1 MKSTNRFKSIM
12 NRFLSKKKGGDP
24 PPSPPQSGKKWRK
37 GKKVVVEEKPQLD
50 MTTVLPSSDDFRTSL
65 IMPSLSTRFSMLREQ
80 DDPNSKMGKASDDSV
95 LQPRRSSRLLDF
107 GFTSNNLN
115 DIAEVAS
122 IKSSIRPP
130 FARPGHDSYGSEEG
144 YGTDNESSYNGNVM
158 SRARPGEGNVL
169 FGGRQKIYKVPT
181 ASTKSIASGSERGLG
196 KVIYDD
202 DVSMSA
208 FQKYRQEQQRQATS
222 AASPPGLY
230 ESENCSSPIEQDMD
244 VAESLDNHDSA
255 HQDSPEPGTAI
266 GLGLSHSDSTAPS
279 LKRSSD
285 STTTPGPSPG
295 PTSTAATS
303 VASQSIGTAVTTSV
317 AQSAPPSASAAPP
330 LERSMTKRRLYEQ
343 GLKKS
348 LNDQQ
353 ASTLTRL
360 NSIQRH
366 RSPTVGGV
374 ISPPALSH
382 SKSIGQLQK
391 RGFQPYALQTSSQSV
406 NAFPSLSSMRKNSST
421 SSSPVVGSYPTS
433 PLSPTMSETDE
444 YKTLNAALEPGDRGK
459 ATAMGAFN
467 RPKQAYDEEQ
477 YTQRVQAQLQ
487 QFNQASRSRQNS
499 VDMARQSAES
509 RLARFD
515 SARQTSESGARSRS
529 RSVSSQAEQSQ
540 TKAFNVFQSAASQNR
555 VVHGE
560 SPTMPPSAP
569 LPPAPTMSDT
579 HRTFFG
585 DISASD
591 DEEEDI
597 VSDFERSGPPY
608 APNGY
613 LATSG
618 SGRFTPTPLP
628 SVSEHPALR
637 HETPNIPEI
646 EEEEEEEEEEQEE
659 EEEDAS
665 LPTLQTSN
673 ATGLQSID
681 IKSGALARSSSEYKE
696 IDSPTMGAK
705 EGIGGLIRHL
715 RKSSDQSSIYPA
727 VLASGQAD
735 RNSRAIANRNST
747 YSVTNAWDL
756 DELESYY
763 TGAVDD
769 HLTEQPGF
777 VPARGQPL
785 APAPSKGNI
794 NASRP
799 STRDSDTIDGTM
811 WQNDFKKQHT
821 REAST
826 ATQLERQA
834 FDDELAARQR
844 AIQQKM
850 KSIVESESRGTSPA
864 PSVAGA
870 RKAFGMLRPKPSQ
883 EAMSKDASSRTHGL
897 GAQDKYSIYED
908 SEANS
913 SRIVPQGNAWAQT
926 ANAQWPLGG
935 SQEQPRKG
943 SEAGSKDASASN
955 GRSPSQQPTTR
966 ERSRSR
972 SNSIASRTRSRSRT
986 NGYRD
991 DFGSPPAV
999 PQVPGV
1005 RPSIETA
1012 HSMTPTSSEGQ
1023 GRLRSNSKAGGYFD
1037 HKAHHPA
1044 LNGTANGRMT
1054 PSGVSPA
1061 AASPAT
1067 YTSSGGST
1075 RRPSYPTILSSHN
1088 SKSASSTTVPH
1099 VPAARP
1105 VGSLLRKKTINKADI
1120 GEPRLISSTSN
1131 VDTVDL
1137 PTARTIVQ
1145 PPLIPVLNPRRR
1157 VQAQGNTASGEITR
1171 STFSPPMVQHAAT
1184 FSARPGEEWE
1194 DRGSQRRGPRA
1205 VRSQESIEAP
1215 AARFDA
1221 VGSPVMNDAGMF

>member
-1 MKSTNRFKSIM
+1 MKSTNRLKSIM

-95 LQPRRSSRLLDF
+95 LQPKRSSRLLDF
-107 GFTSNNLN
+107 GFTSNTLN

-144 YGTDNESSYNGNVM
+144 YGTDNDSSYNGNM
-158 SRARPGEGNVL
+158 MTRARPGEGNVL

-181 ASTKSIASGSERGLG
+181 ASTKSIGSGSERGLG
-196 KVIYDD
+196 KLIYDD

-244 VAESLDNHDSA
+244 VEESLDNHDSP

-266 GLGLSHSDSTAPS
+266 GLGLSHSDSIAPS
-279 LKRSSD
+279 LNRSSD
-285 STTTPGPSPG
+285 STTTSGPSQG
-295 PTSTAATS
+295 PASTAATS
-303 VASQSIGTAVTTSV
+303 VASQSIGTAVTTFV
-317 AQSAPPSASAAPP
+317 AQSAPPSAPAAPP

-343 GLKKS
+343 GLEKS

-353 ASTLTRL
+353 ASTMTRL

-406 NAFPSLSSMRKNSST
+406 NAFPSLTSMRKNSSA

-499 VDMARQSAES
+499 VDMTRLSAES

-515 SARQTSESGARSRS
+515 SGRQTSESSARSRS

-540 TKAFNVFQSAASQNR
+540 AKAFNVFQSAASQNR

-560 SPTMPPSAP
+560 FPTMPPSAP
-569 LPPAPTMSDT
+569 LPPAPTMSET

-637 HETPNIPEI
+637 HETPNIPEVD
-646 EEEEEEEEEEQEE
+646 EEE

-665 LPTLQTSN
+665 LPTLQTAN
-673 ATGLQSID
+673 AIGSQSID
-681 IKSGALARSSSEYKE
+681 TQSAALARSSSEYKE
-696 IDSPTMGAK
+696 IDSPTMGTK

-735 RNSRAIANRNST
+735 RNSRAITNRNST

-763 TGAVDD
+763 TGAVDE
-769 HLTEQPGF
+769 HLTDQQGS

-785 APAPSKGNI
+785 AAAPSKANM

-864 PSVAGA
+864 PSAAGA
-870 RKAFGMLRPKPSQ
+870 RKAFGMLRSKPSQ
-883 EAMSKDASSRTHGL
+883 EAMSKDASSRTLGL

-908 SEANS
+908 PEANS
-913 SRIVPQGNAWAQT
+913 SRIVPQGNAWGQT

-935 SQEQPRKG
+935 SQEQSGKG
-943 SEAGSKDASASN
+943 SEAGSKDASAIN
-955 GRSPSQQPTTR
+955 GRSPSQQTTTR

-999 PQVPGV
+999 PLVPGV

-1012 HSMTPTSSEGQ
+1012 HSMTPTPSDGQ
-1023 GRLRSNSKAGGYFD
+1023 ARLRSTSKAGGYFD
-1037 HKAHHPA
+1037 HK
-1044 LNGTANGRMT
+1044 ANGRMT

-1061 AASPAT
+1061 VATPAT
-1067 YTSSGGST
+1067 YTSSSGST
-1075 RRPSYPTILSSHN
+1075 RRPSYPTILSSHS

-1120 GEPRLISSTSN
+1120 GEPKLISSTSN

-1157 VQAQGNTASGEITR
+1157 VQAQGNTASGEVTR
-1171 STFSPPMVQHAAT
+1171 STFSPPIVQHAAT
-1184 FSARPGEEWE
+1184 FPARPAEEWE
-1194 DRGSQRRGPRA
+1194 DRGSQRSYPRT

-1215 AARFDA
+1215 AARFNA